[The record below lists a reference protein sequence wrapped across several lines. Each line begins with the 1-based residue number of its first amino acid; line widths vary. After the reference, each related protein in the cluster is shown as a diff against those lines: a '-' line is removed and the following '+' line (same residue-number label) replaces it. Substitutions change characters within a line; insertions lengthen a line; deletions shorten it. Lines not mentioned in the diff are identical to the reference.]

1 MKKSLVE
8 TPTRQ
13 NSVSEGTGMQA
24 PPAGDY
30 EQQRLSALRRY
41 GILDTEREAA
51 FDDLAKLAGYLCEA
65 PISVINFIDQDR
77 QWFKAEV
84 GLGIRQ
90 TELDVSICAH
100 AILQKD
106 FFVVPDTLED
116 PRFANNPLVTGEP
129 YLRFYAGALLETS
142 DGYPLGTFCVLDY
155 KPRQLTQEQID
166 LLSTL
171 ARQVMMQLELMH
183 ANILQAEMLEELEKA
198 RDALAKQAATDELT
212 GLANRRAFDERLNQH
227 IALVQRGAPPASLMM
242 ADLDFF
248 KRINDQFGHYVGD
261 EALRNF
267 ADLCREVFRATD
279 VIGRWGG
286 EEFVFLLPNTELDEA
301 EKIAQRLHTQLA
313 QNPLADAEEPVY
325 VSASVGIVALD
336 AQRSAA
342 ANLQL
347 LDDTLYSA
355 KAQGRSRTVLG

>member
-1 MKKSLVE
+1 MKKSSPE
-8 TPTRQ
+8 TRARPQSTPQ
-13 NSVSEGTGMQA
+13 GDQA
-24 PPAGDY
+24 AMPDDY
-30 EQQRLSALRRY
+30 EQRRLSALQRY
-41 GILDTEREAA
+41 GILDTDREAS
-51 FDDLAKLAGYLCEA
+51 FDDLAKLAGYLCDA
-65 PISVINFIDQDR
+65 PISVINFIDKDR

-106 FFVVPDTLED
+106 FFIVPDTLND

-129 YLRFYAGALLETS
+129 GLRFYAGALLETS

-155 KPRQLTQEQID
+155 KPRQLSQQQTEM
-166 LLSTL
+166 LTTL
-171 ARQVMMQLELMH
+171 ARQVMIQLELMH
-183 ANILQAEMLEELEKA
+183 ANIRQGEMLKELERT

-227 IALVQRGAPPASLMM
+227 IALVQRGAPQASLMM

-248 KRINDQFGHYVGD
+248 KRVNDQFGHYVGD

-286 EEFVFLLPNTELDEA
+286 EEFVFLLPSTDLVEA
-301 EKIAQRLHTQLA
+301 EKIAQRLHARLA
-313 QNPLADAEEPVY
+313 QTPLADVEEPVY
-325 VSASVGIVALD
+325 LSASLGIVALD
-336 AQRSAA
+336 PQRSAA
-342 ANLQL
+342 INLQK

-355 KAQGRSRTVLG
+355 KAQGRSCTVVDK